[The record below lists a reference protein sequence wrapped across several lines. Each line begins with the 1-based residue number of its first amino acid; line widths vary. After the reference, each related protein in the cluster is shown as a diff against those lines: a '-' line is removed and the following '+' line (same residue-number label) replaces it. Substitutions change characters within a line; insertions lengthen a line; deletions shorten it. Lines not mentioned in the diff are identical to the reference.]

1 MTSIRHLAPLL
12 ACLIFFGFLFA
23 CADTDALSSIST
35 NANPNSEITS
45 VPMDFFSE
53 LGIPDSVG
61 FNGIYTRDTR
71 QKMLSLGFAYTDVE
85 ALIDF
90 GYTID
95 EIFLLTAEEKDVYA
109 AAGRF
114 TPHESLLEL
123 TKILYSDI
131 EGLDDYFTA
140 FGDKSVVVPELIQYG
155 ESVLGRPLYYYHI
168 KNPNREPAKKVML
181 TFAIHGYESEASCD
195 GAYLAEQAYQIAFF
209 YCLKPQYLEDTE
221 LYIVPMVNPDG
232 VMNRNGGEKFGRGQS
247 QGIDMNRDFLKGE
260 FKAQETV
267 ALKNLMKKLS
277 PDVFIDFHGWYNE
290 SYGDAELGRAFA
302 ANLGLAHI
310 SEEYGTRQG
319 YLYGYAKSLGMRS
332 LLVEHSGYASVNTK
346 DLILSL
352 NAIMRMDFNQTAQ

>member
-1 MTSIRHLAPLL
+1 MKFARLLAPLL
-12 ACLIFFGFLFA
+12 ACLLFYCA
-23 CADTDALSSIST
+23 CSDATAPSSITVDVQS
-35 NANPNSEITS
+35 NPETSS
-45 VPMDFFSE
+45 VPIDFFSD
-53 LGIPDSVG
+53 LDIPGSVG
-61 FNGIYTRDTR
+61 FDGVYTRDTR
-71 QKMLSLGFAYTDVE
+71 QKMLSLGFTYTDVE
-85 ALIDF
+85 ALLDM
-90 GYTID
+90 GYFID
-95 EIFLLTAEEKDVYA
+95 EIFLFSPEEKNVYA
-109 AAGRF
+109 TAGRF

-123 TKILYSDI
+123 TKKLYSEI
-131 EGLDDYFTA
+131 EGLDDYFAA
-140 FGDKSVVVPELIQYG
+140 FGDGTVVVPELIQYG

-221 LYIVPMVNPDG
+221 VFVVPMVNPDG

-290 SYGDAELGRAFA
+290 SYGDAELGKAFA
-302 ANLGLAHI
+302 TKLGLAHI

-352 NAIMRMDFNQTAQ
+352 NIIMRMNMNQAAQ